1 MDLNFWYTAGFLIA
15 GCTLWLVWY
24 SFDLR
29 SRGGWNILKEDL
41 IEWSLPVIVIMSILI
56 LVVGVLLLFGN

>member
-1 MDLNFWYTAGFLIA
+1 MDSNFWFTLIFLIS

-29 SRGGWNILKEDL
+29 RRGGWNTLKDDL

-56 LVVGVLLLFGN
+56 LVVTILLLFGN